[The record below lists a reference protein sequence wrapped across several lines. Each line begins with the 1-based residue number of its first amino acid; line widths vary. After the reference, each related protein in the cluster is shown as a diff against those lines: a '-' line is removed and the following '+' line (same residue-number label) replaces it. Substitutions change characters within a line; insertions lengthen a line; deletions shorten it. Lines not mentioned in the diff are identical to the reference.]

1 MAVSFRIRPNNLRLY
16 LVGHDLILII
26 HSPFVRRIL
35 LARDRLVKALL
46 GDIGRDRQARIE
58 RLVLLPQRAV
68 ELATVR
74 RRQHGVARD
83 RKERAYL
90 PRAEALVA
98 TPAGVQ
104 APVLFCHGDAD
115 PVVPILWA
123 RMSSDRVK
131 TLGGHDVV
139 FKAYRG
145 MAHSASEAELRDA
158 GEFLERLLPSTVLR
172 A

>member
-1 MAVSFRIRPNNLRLY
+1 MCARL
-16 LVGHDLILII
+16 LTAAAAAAAPLCAGF
-26 HSPFVRRIL
+26 SQGGA
-35 LARDRLVKALL
+35 LALFSGLQVP
-46 GDIGRDRQARIE
+46 E
-58 RLVLLPQRAV
+58 RLAGVLCMS
-68 ELATVR
+68 
-74 RRQHGVARD
+74 
-83 RKERAYL
+83 AYL